1 MNRDIHEGFVTAR
14 HKIGGVVLAP
24 YSAAHAFALEASGWS
39 LADLA
44 TPQGVLR
51 FVDICRR
58 PVGPDCLPS
67 GWLRSGP
74 GWRLSAWAVALAAV
88 PSLHKEAV
96 KAVHDYLAD
105 CLATPRVDRPETA
118 KMTAGPNGSD
128 ILFRV
133 ITALKMGISEHR
145 AWSMPLGALNN
156 YLVHKEALENKESII
171 ADPEEEEMFAEEFRR
186 ICQ

>member
-14 HKIGGVVLAP
+14 HRIGGADLAP
-24 YSAAHAFALEASGWS
+24 YSAAHAFALEASGWT

-58 PVGPDCLPS
+58 PIGPDCLPV

-74 GWRLSAWAVALAAV
+74 GWRLSAWAVALSAV

-96 KAVHDYLAD
+96 KAVHDYLGD

-133 ITALKMGISEHR
+133 ISGMKMGLSEFR
-145 AWSMPLGALNN
+145 AWSMALGGLNS
-156 YLVHKEALENKESII
+156 YLLHKEALENKEAII
-171 ADPEEEEMFAEEFRR
+171 SDPDQEAEIEAAFKKVSA
-186 ICQ
+186 